1 MERTDETLCQAYL
14 KQGDQDALRCLLER
28 HREGLTLFLFG
39 FVRNAEDAEEL
50 MLDAFAE
57 AAAGPTVFSG
67 KSSFKT
73 WLFSIGKHL
82 AMKRL
87 RRERWEIPWEELPP
101 QEDEVL
107 PETRLLQ
114 KERKRA
120 VSGPGADRAGV
131 PGGPVQAGK
140 RHPRLHPHR
149 EGPQGRDR
157 AKPGLGAG
165 GRRRRGRFRPR
176 QHRSGRA
183 DPGRPGA
190 EGERHNEGR
199 RAHHGGAQPGRR

>member
-1 MERTDETLCQAYL
+1 MEGGSGVEQTDESLYRAYL
-14 KQGDQDALRCLLER
+14 NCGDQEALRCLLER

-57 AAAGPTVFSG
+57 VAAGPTVFSG

-87 RRERWEIPWEELPP
+87 RRERREIPMEELPP
-101 QEDEVL
+101 GEEEAL

-114 KERKRA
+114 EERKRA
-120 VSGPGADRAGV
+120 LYLALERIAPEYREVLLLQYMEEMSPAEIARV
-131 PGGPVQAGK
+131 TGK
-140 RHPRLHPHR
+140 RVKQIYNLT
-149 EGPQGRDR
+149 E
-157 AKPGLGAG
+157 
-165 GRRRRGRFRPR
+165 RGKHALRT
-176 QHRSGRA
+176 
-183 DPGRPGA
+183 
-190 EGERHNEGR
+190 ELERMGF
-199 RAHHGGAQPGRR
+199 Q

>member
-1 MERTDETLCQAYL
+1 MDRTDEALYQSYL
-14 KQGDQDALRCLLER
+14 KKGDQEALRCLLER

-87 RRERWEIPWEELPP
+87 RRERREIPLEELPL
-101 QEDEVL
+101 QEHDVL

-114 KERKRA
+114 EERKRVLYLA
-120 VSGPGADRAGV
+120 LERIASEYREVLLLQYMEEMSPAEIAQV
-131 PGGPVQAGK
+131 TGK
-140 RHPRLHPHR
+140 RVKQIYNLTERGKNAL
-149 EGPQGRDR
+149 R
-157 AKPGLGAG
+157 AEL
-165 GRRRRGRFRPR
+165 
-176 QHRSGRA
+176 
-183 DPGRPGA
+183 
-190 EGERHNEGR
+190 ERMGF
-199 RAHHGGAQPGRR
+199 AHEES

>member
-1 MERTDETLCQAYL
+1 MERTDEELYRAYL

-39 FVRNAEDAEEL
+39 LVRSPEDAEDL

-87 RRERWEIPWEELPP
+87 RRERRELPL
-101 QEDEVL
+101 QELSAREIDERL
-107 PETRLLQ
+107 PETQLLRE
-114 KERKRA
+114 ERNRALYLALERIAPEYREVLQLQYLEDMSPAEIAQVTGKRVKQIYNLSERGKRA
-120 VSGPGADRAGV
+120 LRAELETMGF
-131 PGGPVQAGK
+131 A
-140 RHPRLHPHR
+140 HS
-149 EGPQGRDR
+149 
-157 AKPGLGAG
+157 LG
-165 GRRRRGRFRPR
+165 
-176 QHRSGRA
+176 
-183 DPGRPGA
+183 
-190 EGERHNEGR
+190 
-199 RAHHGGAQPGRR
+199 